1 MWSTAEAVTSDVA
14 QFLPKNKYF
23 NFTYNFQLQ
32 ESSLRNDV
40 NQLNTYLNY
49 QNFFFNNEFLLIR
62 KNTTNQNKIS
72 QFNTVVGFQRK
83 RCQFQINFI
92 EDLVQKRVIQRGVSV
107 INNGCCI
114 DFGFSMIESNQSNL
128 VKPQRTFNLSI
139 AFKNL

>member
-1 MWSTAEAVTSDVA
+1 MA
-14 QFLPKNKYF
+14 KNKYF

-32 ESSLRNDV
+32 ESNLRNDV

-72 QFNTVVGFQRK
+72 QFNTVVGFKRK
-83 RCQFQINFI
+83 RWQFQINFI
-92 EDLVQKRVIQRGVSV
+92 EDLVQKRVIQRGASV

-128 VKPQRTFNLSI
+128 VKPQRTFNLNI